1 MWKSFASLTSRD
13 TTNCLYIAQGGFFF
27 HPEYSGPTVL
37 TKENVVVV
45 FYKDFCVMQYNHYPQ
60 SFIVNIDIYDVIGIK
75 YTCIHGDI

>member
-13 TTNCLYIAQGGFFF
+13 TSICLYIF

-37 TKENVVVV
+37 TKDHVVVV
-45 FYKDFCVMQYNHYPQ
+45 AKISVLCNITITHN
-60 SFIVNIDIYDVIGIK
+60 FIVNIDIYDVIGMK